1 VTEAEWLSETD
12 PQGLLP
18 FVRGTTTDRKLR
30 LTAVASCRKV
40 WHLMADDRSRTA
52 VEIAELLAEG
62 AANEHQRAEA
72 EAAALEAARAAFA
85 RWEAD
90 TGADAPP
97 SGVLYW
103 AAAAAVHALAVSKQ
117 DLVDAVSDA
126 GMSLT
131 WSENEEMVAGPDHW
145 AGFDLTG
152 PWVGLVR
159 DIIANPFQPAPV
171 INPAWLAWSD
181 GQARKLAESVYMERA
196 LPEGTLN
203 SAGLALVADA
213 LEDAGCT
220 DAELLGHLRGP
231 GPHVRGCSAL
241 DRLLGK
247 E

>member
-1 VTEAEWLSETD
+1 
-12 PQGLLP
+12 LP

-30 LTAVASCRKV
+30 LIAVASCRKV
-40 WHLMADDRSRTA
+40 WHLMADNRSRTA
-52 VEIAELLAEG
+52 IEIAELVADG
-62 AANEHQRAEA
+62 AAGEHQRVEA
-72 EAAALEAARAAFA
+72 EAAATGAAATAFD

-117 DLVDAVSDA
+117 DVVDAVSDA

-131 WSENEEMVAGPDHW
+131 WSENEGMVAGPDHW

-152 PWVGLVR
+152 PWVGVVR
-159 DIIANPFQPAPV
+159 DVIANPFRPAPV

-181 GQARKLAESVYMERA
+181 GRTRKLAESAYAERA
-196 LPEGTLN
+196 VPQGTLN
-203 SAGLALVADA
+203 AAGLALIADS

-220 DAELLGHLRGP
+220 DAELLGHLRSP
-231 GPHVRGCSAL
+231 DPHVRGCWAL
-241 DRLLGK
+241 DLLLAK
-247 E
+247 S